1 MLPALIVIGAFLFVS
16 MLSSIRVLREYE
28 RAIVFRL
35 GRAKHKALGP
45 GPVLLL
51 PWGIDRATVVDTRTK
66 VIQIPQQEVI
76 TRDNISIGVDAV
88 VYADVGSP
96 MDAILRVEQYM
107 PATLQLAA
115 TTLRSIIG
123 RMELDEVLA
132 KRQEI
137 NDEVRTILD
146 QRTEQWGVEITAVE
160 IKDISLPVE
169 MKRAMARQ
177 AEAERERRAKVIMS
191 EGELQAAE
199 KLAQAA
205 RLIGSEPAA
214 LQLRLYQTLVEV
226 SGEANSTIVMPVPI
240 ELLTGGQS
248 TGNAGQ
254 IVANATAALAANQ
267 AKQLEPG
274 QSAGRDRSAQ
284 ARARGRQEVA
294 VRVLPRFLY
303 RAPLLPVGGKL
314 EGALAEQALALGRV
328 VPEARQNYA
337 RRAAFRAT
345 PHGLWA
351 GVGMGALGDATR
363 AATGAM
369 RAEIMVAYERLWQ
382 LGRERLDPA
391 LARLRVA
398 PSLVRDDTT
407 ALWLAFDRDGETV
420 QRAADVDEVLAA
432 VLDGAREWIAWRALA
447 DAVEVDDDFL
457 LLLVDDGVLV
467 HDGVPPLIGP
477 RPRAPLPGEPAHA
490 VLVHEGEVTLS
501 RAVVERAAALAP
513 LLFALQEAL
522 LPPISERVLNDALVA
537 TEEIFGAGAYD
548 LGALAL
554 GRFGTPLDADEEAP
568 PPAQH
573 AGVVRAIVGAIIE
586 AVAARAE
593 AAPLDR
599 AALEAIAPDVALPA
613 TFELMLA
620 PTPRSKIGSSA
631 CTRRRARAGDASS
644 TPSARRSS
652 RRCGRSSTCRRRSMS
667 ISRRRCGWP
676 I

>member
-199 KLAQAA
+199 KLTQAA

-267 AKQLEPG
+267 AKQLSPG
-274 QSAGRDRSAQ
+274 SQQ
-284 ARARGRQEVA
+284 
-294 VRVLPRFLY
+294 
-303 RAPLLPVGGKL
+303 
-314 EGALAEQALALGRV
+314 
-328 VPEARQNYA
+328 
-337 RRAAFRAT
+337 
-345 PHGLWA
+345 
-351 GVGMGALGDATR
+351 
-363 AATGAM
+363 
-369 RAEIMVAYERLWQ
+369 AEIDRLK
-382 LGRERLDPA
+382 REL
-391 LARLRVA
+391 
-398 PSLVRDDTT
+398 
-407 ALWLAFDRDGETV
+407 
-420 QRAADVDEVLAA
+420 
-432 VLDGAREWIAWRALA
+432 
-447 DAVEVDDDFL
+447 
-457 LLLVDDGVLV
+457 
-467 HDGVPPLIGP
+467 
-477 RPRAPLPGEPAHA
+477 
-490 VLVHEGEVTLS
+490 
-501 RAVVERAAALAP
+501 
-513 LLFALQEAL
+513 
-522 LPPISERVLNDALVA
+522 
-537 TEEIFGAGAYD
+537 
-548 LGALAL
+548 
-554 GRFGTPLDADEEAP
+554 
-568 PPAQH
+568 
-573 AGVVRAIVGAIIE
+573 E
-586 AVAARAE
+586 AV
-593 AAPLDR
+593 
-599 AALEAIAPDVALPA
+599 
-613 TFELMLA
+613 T
-620 PTPRSKIGSSA
+620 KK
-631 CTRRRARAGDASS
+631 
-644 TPSARRSS
+644 
-652 RRCGRSSTCRRRSMS
+652 
-667 ISRRRCGWP
+667 
-676 I
+676 